1 MELNKNVSWIE
12 LPKENFTCPEEKNMV
27 VSGWGMTWLDDWTEG
42 QGSRFLMASE
52 QQKCLDAEKHCPSR
66 ANETPQYKDGFICSG
81 DLEAPNSTITENS
94 ACHGDSGGNETI

>member
-1 MELNKNVSWIE
+1 MIK
-12 LPKENFTCPEEKNMV
+12 LPKENFACPEEKNMV

-81 DLEAPNSTITENS
+81 DLEAPNSTITKNS
-94 ACHGDSGGNETI
+94 ACHGDSGGN

>member
-1 MELNKNVSWIE
+1 MELNKNVSVIK
-12 LPKENFTCPEEKNMV
+12 LPKENFACPEQKNMV
-27 VSGWGMTWLDDWTEG
+27 VSGWGMTWLDDWTAG

-81 DLEAPNSTITENS
+81 DLEGPNSNSTENS
-94 ACHGDSGGNETI
+94 ACHNDSGGNKMK

>member
-1 MELNKNVSWIE
+1 MELNKNVSFIE
-12 LPKENFTCPEEKNMV
+12 LPKENFACPEEKNMV

-81 DLEAPNSTITENS
+81 DLEAPNSTITKNS

>member
-1 MELNKNVSWIE
+1 MELNENVSWIE
-12 LPKENFTCPEEKNMV
+12 LPKENFACPEEKNMV
-27 VSGWGMTWLDDWTEG
+27 VSGWGMTWLDDWRGGE
-42 QGSRFLMASE
+42 GSRFLMASE

-81 DLEAPNSTITENS
+81 DLEAPNSTITKNS